1 MELDV
6 GGICCRGLICTRS
19 SAQTIHRGLRRM
31 LTYLFAAVVSY
42 AKGDMHGLAARRSG
56 SEPALPRLKCS
67 PRPGRCLI

>member
-31 LTYLFAAVVSY
+31 LTLQVPFPSSASPLWQALLLARAMS
-42 AKGDMHGLAARRSG
+42 KGT
-56 SEPALPRLKCS
+56 PS
-67 PRPGRCLI
+67 PF